1 MTTLELLNEIEKAPA
16 FMGGNERYKSVAGS
30 DILYKQDIE
39 CIRKE
44 LKVLE
49 ILKKLP
55 FEICLNGGGDDWS
68 WFIDL
73 KQSFIIS
80 EEDAKTIKEWLKYDK

>member
-1 MTTLELLNEIEKAPA
+1 MITSKESLEELKRINSWRNNGNGDIWLETMIIQPIEKDL
-16 FMGGNERYKSVAGS
+16 E
-30 DILYKQDIE
+30 
-39 CIRKE
+39 
-44 LKVLE
+44 VLE

-55 FEICLNGGGDDWS
+55 FEIYLNGGGDDWE

-80 EEDAKTIKEWLKYDK
+80 KEQASKIKEWLEK

>member
-39 CIRKE
+39 QVRKDLE
-44 LKVLE
+44 LLSRFKR
-49 ILKKLP
+49 
-55 FEICLNGGGDDWS
+55 ICYVAGNGIIIHGTMDDYE
-68 WFIDL
+68 
-73 KQSFIIS
+73 K
-80 EEDAKTIKEWLKYDK
+80 IKEWLYEDDNNY

>member
-1 MTTLELLNEIEKAPA
+1 MITLELLNEIEKAPA
-16 FMGGNERYKSVAGS
+16 FMGGSKRYKEVAGS
-30 DILYKQDIE
+30 DILYRQDIE
-39 CIRKE
+39 QIRKDLE
-44 LKVLE
+44 VLE

-55 FEICLNGGGDDWS
+55 FEIYLNGGGDDWS

-80 EEDAKTIKEWLKYDK
+80 EEQASKIKEWLK